1 MGNLDIE
8 VVLQG
13 AHSTDNEKVSFN
25 TAWVANNKNVCTWA
39 QEHKQRRSWTETART
54 DWRVWANMRA
64 AAKGR
69 TCLVLAD
76 ELQEVQDSKKLG
88 QAVVVNVLGKLAQ
101 NKGIVVI

>member
-1 MGNLDIE
+1 MLTSGVQSHCWLKM
-8 VVLQG
+8 V
-13 AHSTDNEKVSFN
+13 K
-25 TAWVANNKNVCTWA
+25 
-39 QEHKQRRSWTETART
+39 RRRT
-54 DWRVWANMRA
+54 NMRA